1 MPKVNKAKK
10 GKKKRKTYK
19 EMMNEIINKAPET
32 TNLEGSNKDVESIKQ
47 SVGGGTVS
55 KVDKI

>member
-1 MPKVNKAKK
+1 MPKVNKTKK
-10 GKKKRKTYK
+10 KKKKRKTYK
-19 EMMNEIINKAPET
+19 EMMNEIINKQAPDT
-32 TNLEGSNKDVESIKQ
+32 GVQKDVESIKQ